1 MIRQIFIIKG
11 YSKSEEEL
19 ETDRYYAEQY
29 FAFFTSNSGGAY
41 EKEEILYFEDITTTG
56 FNKTIENL
64 ELNFSIVVLIGH
76 GATQNDNQLFQLNK
90 EEIIKAGQLEINA
103 DKQLFIVESCRIQ
116 IENIYTVDLNDKI
129 LKFKYGGLV
138 RSRID
143 RNKARQLYNEQLER
157 CENGLVLCF
166 ACSNNESAINYY
178 FSNVLI
184 QTAFNWHLEHSH
196 HFETLNIFK
205 LMNFITNEVNE
216 IATKE
221 TGGSQN
227 PQLIGNLLFP
237 FSVSKF

>member
-1 MIRQIFIIKG
+1 MTRQIFIIKG
-11 YSKSEEEL
+11 YSKTEQEL
-19 ETDRYYAEQY
+19 EIDRYYAEQY

-41 EKEEILYFEDITTTG
+41 EKEEISCFEDITTTE
-56 FNKTIENL
+56 FNKTTENL
-64 ELNFSIVVLIGH
+64 HLNFSIVVLLGH

-90 EEIIKAGQLEINA
+90 DEIIKAGQLEINA
-103 DKQLFIVESCRIQ
+103 DKQLFLVESCRIQ

-129 LKFKYGGLV
+129 SKFKYGGLV

-166 ACSNNESAINYY
+166 ACANNESAKNYY
-178 FSNVLI
+178 FSQVLI
-184 QTAFNWHLEHSH
+184 QTAFNWHLEHWH
-196 HFETLNIFK
+196 HFETLNILN
-205 LMNFITNEVNE
+205 LMNFVTKEVQE

-221 TGGSQN
+221 TGESQS
-227 PQLIGNLLFP
+227 PQIIGNIFLP